1 MDRRQSQSE
10 DELIAGLCRNTGDG
24 GMSERTRKVLLD
36 AIKMYLM
43 SRERHNT
50 SNVFSEPNQ
59 FWDSL
64 NPLGDANEYTVSS
77 ANPTDAKTQ
86 GAQTERKDDMELL
99 RKKLY
104 KRYKEIQEV
113 MDHKDRRIGS
123 TYIYTTTNAKKVK
136 VVFLKEV
143 TYWIGVIN
151 RLIPIYSD
159 TSYLFRNNE
168 EPPRLKIMKESLQ
181 YIKQSIKEVRRHRQ
195 TQVPPVY
202 MDPNETVFFGGDRPL
217 AAEKEQTSFVPPVD
231 KGVDQKSA
239 GSDTQTLGGLSDG
252 DESSSDIVKHWV
264 DQWNNAFKYDPN
276 PKLNY
281 FGEIPLSLTF
291 RKEGSEE
298 ELVLNYTDVIQTMNL
313 IHLTKEPEA
322 LAQLSAVKKIQN
334 HFDRKLK
341 EVKEEEKKNSLRY
354 GGRRII
360 F

>member
-1 MDRRQSQSE
+1 MARRQSQSE
-10 DELIAGLCRNTGDG
+10 DELIAELCRNTGDG

-50 SNVFSEPNQ
+50 SNVFSYRGAL
-59 FWDSL
+59 D
-64 NPLGDANEYTVSS
+64 PLADADEDTVSS

-113 MDHKDRRIGS
+113 MDHKDRRIGP

-143 TYWIGVIN
+143 TYWIGVID
-151 RLIPIYSD
+151 RLIRYYTPG
-159 TSYLFRNNE
+159 FMFNMFNNDE
-168 EPPRLKIMKESLQ
+168 KLKRLNIVKDSLQ

-217 AAEKEQTSFVPPVD
+217 AAEKEPTPFVPPVD

-239 GSDTQTLGGLSDG
+239 DSDTQILEGRSDG
-252 DESSSDIVKHWV
+252 DKSSSGIVKEWV

-281 FGEIPLSLTF
+281 SGEIPLSLTF

-298 ELVLNYTDVIQTMNL
+298 ELVLNYTDVIKIMNL

-334 HFDRKLK
+334 HFDRKLE

>member
-50 SNVFSEPNQ
+50 SNVFSYRGAL
-59 FWDSL
+59 D
-64 NPLGDANEYTVSS
+64 PLADADEDTVSS

-113 MDHKDRRIGS
+113 MDHKDRRIGP

-143 TYWIGVIN
+143 TYWIGVID
-151 RLIPIYSD
+151 RLIRYYTPG
-159 TSYLFRNNE
+159 FMFNMFNNDE
-168 EPPRLKIMKESLQ
+168 KLKRLNIVKDSLQ

-202 MDPNETVFFGGDRPL
+202 MENDKGINLNETFFLEKPMVSDKKYEPIFGTTTSNERPRETPVEDPLETVKRWVSKWETAFRTVPRPVYSEEPHESLKFNISDSKELELSWLEVQQVYSLIEQLEKRLTRHYAKLELIMCKDYLQRLGEYFDDRRE
-217 AAEKEQTSFVPPVD
+217 EKEKQRE
-231 KGVDQKSA
+231 KIRQ
-239 GSDTQTLGGLSDG
+239 
-252 DESSSDIVKHWV
+252 
-264 DQWNNAFKYDPN
+264 
-276 PKLNY
+276 
-281 FGEIPLSLTF
+281 
-291 RKEGSEE
+291 RKKT
-298 ELVLNYTDVIQTMNL
+298 V
-313 IHLTKEPEA
+313 
-322 LAQLSAVKKIQN
+322 
-334 HFDRKLK
+334 
-341 EVKEEEKKNSLRY
+341 
-354 GGRRII
+354 
-360 F
+360 